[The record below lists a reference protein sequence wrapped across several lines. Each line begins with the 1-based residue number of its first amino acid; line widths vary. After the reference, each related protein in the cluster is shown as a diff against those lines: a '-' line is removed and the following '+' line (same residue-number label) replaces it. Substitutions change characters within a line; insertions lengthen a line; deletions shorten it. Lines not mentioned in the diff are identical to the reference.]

1 MKEIQ
6 PLPFNPEKKYLQPL
20 MMAGIVSWI
29 GFSVVLT
36 KLDPYESTGLALS
49 LFFLSLLIALTC
61 TFSVIGFYLR
71 KWLTSNEVSISY
83 VNTSIRQGLL
93 LSLCTL
99 ISLAFLLLGVLT
111 WWNGLLVVTVIVLLE
126 FYVTSKNY

>member
-1 MKEIQ
+1 MNEAEPI
-6 PLPFNPEKKYLQPL
+6 PFNPEKRYLKPL
-20 MMAGIVSWI
+20 ITAGAISWA
-29 GFSVVLT
+29 GFTVVLT
-36 KLDPYESTGLALS
+36 KLDPYESTGLALA

-61 TFSVIGFYLR
+61 TFTVTGFYLR
-71 KWLTSNEVSISY
+71 KWITSNEVGISY

-99 ISLAFLLLGVLT
+99 ICLAFLLLGVLT

-126 FYVTSKNY
+126 FYVTSRNY